1 MRMNNEPGKYY
12 DTISELS
19 INNLVE
25 LYIISFTKLDNSE
38 KLEESTNIIIPN
50 DFYKGIKKLMY
61 INMDNDISF
70 NKDLIEYTRII
81 DFDLFYNDNNK
92 WLKEFNEGINNFIS
106 NNILSLDYYKDEDN
120 NINMEI
126 YNKFI
131 DKILSKYKD
140 KEDIVNLVFDLAK
153 ASSYYSLN
161 NNEKIKKLK

>member
-1 MRMNNEPGKYY
+1 MNNEPGKYY

-70 NKDLIEYTRII
+70 NKDLIEYARII

>member
-1 MRMNNEPGKYY
+1 MNNEPGKYY

>member
-1 MRMNNEPGKYY
+1 MNNEPGKYY

-106 NNILSLDYYKDEDN
+106 NNILSLDYYKDEYN